1 MKEEFKD
8 HSHICK
14 ITYKD
19 NFVADVWENIK
30 EVVTDTDYIRI
41 TTHTGKKSWV
51 HIDNIQRL
59 SIAPC
64 IGKNFI
70 GDYGMGYD
78 TAREDIS
85 DFAHNQMEKAKSKLK
100 NDWDAGYFAGM
111 MDVVEHI
118 ERM

>member
-14 ITYKD
+14 ITYKE

-51 HIDNIQRL
+51 QIDNIQRL
-59 SIAPC
+59 SISPC

-78 TAREDIS
+78 TAREDIKE
-85 DFAHNQMEKAKSKLK
+85 FAKNHYDKLIASSAQ
-100 NDWDAGYFAGM
+100 WDQGYRAGM
-111 MDVVEHI
+111 IDVIEHI

>member
-30 EVVTDTDYIRI
+30 EVVTDTDYIRV
-41 TTHTGKKSWV
+41 TTHDDTKHWIY
-51 HIDNIQRL
+51 IDSIQRL
-59 SIAPC
+59 TVTKCP
-64 IGKNFI
+64 GKNFI

-78 TAREDIS
+78 TARDSIKEWC
-85 DFAHNQMEKAKSKLK
+85 NEKLEKINSNTSWCYGYKSALI
-100 NDWDAGYFAGM
+100 
-111 MDVVEHI
+111 DVIEHI
-118 ERM
+118 EGYN

>member
-30 EVVTDTDYIRI
+30 EVVTDTDYIRV
-41 TTHTGKKSWV
+41 TTHDNTKHWIY
-51 HIDNIQRL
+51 IDSIQRL
-59 SIAPC
+59 TVTKCP
-64 IGKNFI
+64 GKNFI

-78 TAREDIS
+78 TAKDEIGEFCANKKFAYTDRPSSAWNSGYIS
-85 DFAHNQMEKAKSKLK
+85 ALV
-100 NDWDAGYFAGM
+100 
-111 MDVVEHI
+111 DVLEHI

>member
-14 ITYKD
+14 VVYKS

-41 TTHTGKKSWV
+41 TTHTGKKTWV
-51 HIDNIQRL
+51 QIDNIQRL
-59 SIAPC
+59 TISACP
-64 IGKNFI
+64 GKNFV

-78 TAREDIS
+78 TARDDIKEFCS
-85 DFAHNQMEKAKSKLK
+85 KQKEKYNEK
-100 NDWDAGYFAGM
+100 NMWDWNHGYASALI
-111 MDVVEHI
+111 DVIEHI

>member
-14 ITYKD
+14 VVYKS

-41 TTHTGKKSWV
+41 TTHTGKKTWV
-51 HIDNIQRL
+51 QIDNIQRITI
-59 SIAPC
+59 SPC
-64 IGKNFI
+64 PGKNFV

-85 DFAHNQMEKAKSKLK
+85 AYILDAKDKCPLK
-100 NDWDAGYFAGM
+100 TGYDNGYRCAM
-111 MDVVEHI
+111 LDVLDHI

>member
-14 ITYKD
+14 IVYKS

-41 TTHTGKKSWV
+41 TTHTDKKIWV
-51 HIDNIQRL
+51 QIDNIQRITI
-59 SIAPC
+59 SPC
-64 IGKNFI
+64 PGKNFV

-78 TAREDIS
+78 TARDDIKERCI
-85 DFAHNQMEKAKSKLK
+85 NQKTAYTTQKRT
-100 NDWDAGYFAGM
+100 DWNVGYISALV
-111 MDVVEHI
+111 DVIEYI

>member
-14 ITYKD
+14 IVYKRD
-19 NFVADVWENIK
+19 FVADVWENIK

-41 TTHTGKKSWV
+41 TTHTGKKTWV
-51 HIDNIQRL
+51 QIDNIQRITISSCL
-59 SIAPC
+59 
-64 IGKNFI
+64 GKNFV

-78 TAREDIS
+78 TARDDIKEFCKNKNS
-85 DFAHNQMEKAKSKLK
+85 AYIEKARTEWNS
-100 NDWDAGYFAGM
+100 GYISALI
-111 MDVVEHI
+111 DVIEHI